1 MRPAVSAVCHGLSGR
16 SRRRGEAPSRG
27 PHCHRSHSLDPVP
40 VWCWYHR
47 RCRGHSPDLPRR
59 QRRSLGRGSRLRP
72 GRCRVRR
79 LLPPPRRHCWR
90 RCRRRAGSLHA
101 LYGGQYDPVYVHV
114 PTEQMQRSKCETNNF
129 GRIATR
135 SLPMPPT
142 NLVLILYPLV
152 SEYARAAP
160 VGVREGTAQMVTPHV
175 FIVVAMDRNAC
186 TPCKYHS
193 QFAL

>member
-1 MRPAVSAVCHGLSGR
+1 LTLCPFGAGIIVAVGATPLTCLVVRGALSVEVAVCAQAAVGCVASCRPLAGTAGAAAAVELGLYMPFT
-16 SRRRGEAPSRG
+16 A
-27 PHCHRSHSLDPVP
+27 VNTT
-40 VWCWYHR
+40 
-47 RCRGHSPDLPRR
+47 
-59 QRRSLGRGSRLRP
+59 
-72 GRCRVRR
+72 
-79 LLPPPRRHCWR
+79 
-90 RCRRRAGSLHA
+90 
-101 LYGGQYDPVYVHV
+101 LYMYMY
-114 PTEQMQRSKCETNNF
+114 QRSKCEVKTNNF

-193 QFAL
+193 QFALWCSTH